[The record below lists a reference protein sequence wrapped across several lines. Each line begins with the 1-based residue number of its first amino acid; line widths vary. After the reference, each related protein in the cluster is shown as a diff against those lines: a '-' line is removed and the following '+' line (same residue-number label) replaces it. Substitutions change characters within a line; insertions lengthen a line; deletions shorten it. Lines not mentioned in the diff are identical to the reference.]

1 MGSYQRFDPA
11 PKPGGR
17 YRALDRRAVVNAL
30 FYVVDGGMKWRRLPH
45 VYPKWPRVYWCF
57 RQWRDSGAWQRL
69 HDTLCARVRQPAGRH
84 THPTAGW
91 LDSQSVKITAL
102 GGERGYDKG
111 KNVQGR
117 KRHMLVDTLGLLLAV
132 LITAA
137 AVSDPAGAR
146 LLWARLGGAC
156 KKRRLLWGDGTYRG
170 QLVEWVARH
179 MHFVLRPVLRPE
191 GCKGFMRL
199 PRRWV
204 VERTWAWLNQ
214 SRRLSKDYERL
225 PKSSEAM
232 ISLSMTRL
240 MLRRLT
246 AT

>member
-1 MGSYQRFDPA
+1 
-11 PKPGGR
+11 
-17 YRALDRRAVVNAL
+17 
-30 FYVVDGGMKWRRLPH
+30 
-45 VYPKWPRVYWCF
+45 
-57 RQWRDSGAWQRL
+57 
-69 HDTLCARVRQPAGRH
+69 
-84 THPTAGW
+84 
-91 LDSQSVKITAL
+91 
-102 GGERGYDKG
+102 
-111 KNVQGR
+111 
-117 KRHMLVDTLGLLLAV
+117 
-132 LITAA
+132 
-137 AVSDPAGAR
+137 
-146 LLWARLGGAC
+146 
-156 KKRRLLWGDGTYRG
+156 
-170 QLVEWVARH
+170 